1 MNKYLKNIGLK
12 SRLSSKNLF
21 MEKIGEKAKFASLNL
36 SRLNISKKN
45 SVLKQFSQY
54 LKANEQSILNANK
67 KDIANAKSKKIKDS
81 MIARLELSSKK
92 ISQIRSSIDQIVK
105 FKDPTGKTL
114 SSWKR
119 PNGLIIKKVSIPIGV
134 IGIIYESRPNVTSD
148 VSALCFKSGNVV
160 ILRGGSEAFHS
171 NKILAK
177 LFRKALKK
185 KKCNEN
191 CVQFV
196 QSKERRHVDYL
207 LSGMK
212 NYVDLII
219 PRGGKSLV
227 KKVLKKSSVS
237 IVGHYEGLCHVFVDR
252 EADLSTAIKVVKNS
266 KMRNVSICGA
276 AETLLIDKMCLK
288 THCKPI
294 LDQLGTL
301 GCKIIGDKIIRKFIS
316 GKMKIATEKD
326 WKTEYLSPTISV
338 KSVNGVEDAINHINK
353 YGSSHT
359 DSIVTKNKKTAKKFL
374 SSINSSIAVHNASTQ
389 FADGG
394 EFGFGAEVGIS
405 TNKLHP
411 RGPIGLDQ
419 LTTYKYILEGKGQIR
434 K

>member
-1 MNKYLKNIGLK
+1 MT
-12 SRLSSKNLF
+12 KNLF
-21 MEKIGEKAKFASLNL
+21 MKKIGEKAKSASSDLFKM
-36 SRLNISKKN
+36 NIKKKN
-45 SVLKQFSQY
+45 SVLKQFNQY
-54 LKANEQSILNANK
+54 LKSNERSILNANK
-67 KDIANAKSKKIKDS
+67 KDVSSAISKKIEDS
-81 MIARLELSSKK
+81 MIDRLRLSKK
-92 ISQIRSSIDQIVK
+92 KIAQIRSSINEIIK
-105 FKDPTGKTL
+105 FKDPAGNII

-134 IGIIYESRPNVTSD
+134 IGVIYESRPNVTSD

-160 ILRGGSEAFHS
+160 ILRGGSEAFYS
-171 NKILAK
+171 NKILSS

-196 QSKERRHVDYL
+196 QSKNRRHVDYL
-207 LSGMK
+207 LSAMK
-212 NYVDLII
+212 DYVDIII
-219 PRGGKSLV
+219 PRGGKNLV
-227 KKVLKKSSVS
+227 KKVLKKSTVS
-237 IVGHYEGLCHVFVDR
+237 IIGHYEGLCHVFVDKD
-252 EADLSTAIKVVKNS
+252 ADLKTAIKIVKNS

-276 AETLLIDKMCLK
+276 AETLLIDKKCLK
-288 THCKPI
+288 THCRLI
-294 LDQLGTL
+294 LDQLSNF
-301 GCKIIGDKIIRKFIS
+301 GCKIIGDKKIKKFIPQ
-316 GKMKIATEKD
+316 KIKIATEKD
-326 WKTEYLSPTISV
+326 WKTEYLAPTISV
-338 KSVNGVEDAINHINK
+338 KSVNGVEEAVKHINK

-374 SSINSSIAVHNASTQ
+374 SGIKSSIAVHNASTQ

-411 RGPIGLDQ
+411 RGPIGLNQ
-419 LTTYKYILEGKGQIR
+419 LTTYKYILEGKGHIR

>member
-1 MNKYLKNIGLK
+1 M
-12 SRLSSKNLF
+12 SKNLY
-21 MEKIGEKAKFASLNL
+21 MKKIGEKAKLASLNL
-36 SRLNISKKN
+36 SNLNVNKRN

-54 LKANEQSILNANK
+54 LKANEKSILSANK
-67 KDIANAKSKKIKDS
+67 KDIANAKFKKIKDS
-81 MIARLELSSKK
+81 MIDRLKLNSKK
-92 ISQIRSSIDQIVK
+92 ISQIRNSIQKIIK
-105 FKDPTGKTL
+105 FKDPVGKTL

-119 PNGLIIKKVSIPIGV
+119 PNGLIIKKMSIPIGV
-134 IGIIYESRPNVTSD
+134 IGVIYESRPNVTSD
-148 VSALCFKSGNVV
+148 VSALCFKSGNAV

-171 NKILAK
+171 NKILSK
-177 LFRKALKK
+177 IFKRALKK
-185 KKCNEN
+185 KKCDEN

-196 QSKERRHVDYL
+196 ERRGKNHVDYL

-212 NYVDLII
+212 NHVDLII

-227 KKVLKKSSVS
+227 KKVLKKSVVS
-237 IVGHYEGLCHVFVDR
+237 IIGHYEGLCHVFVDR
-252 EADLSTAIKVVKNS
+252 EADLSMAVEVVKNS

-276 AETLLIDKMCLK
+276 TETLLIDKKCLK

-294 LDQLGTL
+294 LDQLSKL
-301 GCKIIGDKIIRKFIS
+301 GCKIIGDETIKKFIS
-316 GKMKIATEKD
+316 GKMKIATKKD
-326 WKTEYLSPTISV
+326 WETEYLSPTISV
-338 KSVNGVEDAINHINK
+338 KSVNGVVEAIDHINR

-374 SSINSSIAVHNASTQ
+374 SNINSSIAIHNASTQ

>member
-1 MNKYLKNIGLK
+1 M
-12 SRLSSKNLF
+12 SKNLY
-21 MEKIGEKAKFASLNL
+21 MKKIGEKAKLASLNL
-36 SRLNISKKN
+36 SNLNINKRN

-54 LKANEQSILNANK
+54 LKANEKSILSANK
-67 KDIANAKSKKIKDS
+67 KDIANAKFKKIKDS
-81 MIARLELSSKK
+81 MIDRLKLNSKK
-92 ISQIRSSIDQIVK
+92 ISQIRNSIEKIAK
-105 FKDPTGKTL
+105 FKDPVGKTL

-119 PNGLIIKKVSIPIGV
+119 PNGLIIKRMSIPIGV

-148 VSALCFKSGNVV
+148 VSALCFKSGNAV

-171 NKILAK
+171 NKILSK
-177 LFRKALKK
+177 IFKRALKK
-185 KKCNEN
+185 KKCDEN

-196 QSKERRHVDYL
+196 ERRGRNHVDYL

-212 NYVDLII
+212 NHVDLII

-227 KKVLKKSSVS
+227 KKVLKKSVVS
-237 IVGHYEGLCHVFVDR
+237 IIGHYEGLCHVFVDR
-252 EADLSTAIKVVKNS
+252 EADLNMAVEVVKNS

-276 AETLLIDKMCLK
+276 TETLLIDKKCLK

-294 LDQLGTL
+294 LDQLSKL
-301 GCKIIGDKIIRKFIS
+301 GCKIIGDETIKKFIS
-316 GKMKIATEKD
+316 GKMKIATKKD
-326 WKTEYLSPTISV
+326 WETEYLSPTISV
-338 KSVNGVEDAINHINK
+338 KSVNGVVEAIDHINR

-374 SSINSSIAVHNASTQ
+374 SNINSSIAIHNASTQ

>member
-1 MNKYLKNIGLK
+1 M
-12 SRLSSKNLF
+12 SKNLY
-21 MEKIGEKAKFASLNL
+21 MKKIGEKAKLASLNL
-36 SRLNISKKN
+36 SNLNVNKRN

-54 LKANEQSILNANK
+54 LKANEKSILSANK
-67 KDIANAKSKKIKDS
+67 KDIANAKFKKIKDS
-81 MIARLELSSKK
+81 MIDRLKLNSKK
-92 ISQIRSSIDQIVK
+92 ISQIRNSIEKIVK
-105 FKDPTGKTL
+105 FKDPVGKTL

-119 PNGLIIKKVSIPIGV
+119 PNGLIIKKMSIPIGV

-148 VSALCFKSGNVV
+148 VSALCFKSGNAV

-171 NKILAK
+171 NKILSK
-177 LFRKALKK
+177 IFKRALKK
-185 KKCNEN
+185 KKCDEN

-196 QSKERRHVDYL
+196 ERRGRNHVDYL

-212 NYVDLII
+212 NHVDLII

-227 KKVLKKSSVS
+227 KKVLKKSVVS
-237 IVGHYEGLCHVFVDR
+237 IIGHYEGLCHVFVDR
-252 EADLSTAIKVVKNS
+252 EADLNMAVEVVKNS

-276 AETLLIDKMCLK
+276 TETLLIDKKCLK

-294 LDQLGTL
+294 LDQLSKL
-301 GCKIIGDKIIRKFIS
+301 GCKIIGDETIKKFIS
-316 GKMKIATEKD
+316 GKMKIATKKD
-326 WKTEYLSPTISV
+326 WETEYLSPTISV
-338 KSVNGVEDAINHINK
+338 KSVNGVVEAIDHINR

-374 SSINSSIAVHNASTQ
+374 SNINSSIAIHNASTQ

>member
-1 MNKYLKNIGLK
+1 M
-12 SRLSSKNLF
+12 SKNSL
-21 MEKIGEKAKFASLNL
+21 MEKIGKNAKFASLDL
-36 SRLNISKKN
+36 SGLTISKKN
-45 SVLKQFSQY
+45 SVLKQFSLY
-54 LKANEQSILNANK
+54 LKIYEQSILNANK
-67 KDIANAKSKKIKDS
+67 KDVSRAKSKKIKDS
-81 MIARLELSSKK
+81 MISRLKLNSEK
-92 ISQIRSSIDQIVK
+92 IIQIRNSIDKIVK
-105 FKDPTGKTL
+105 FKDPVGKIL

-119 PNGLIIKKVSIPIGV
+119 PNGLIIKKTSIPIGV
-134 IGIIYESRPNVTSD
+134 IGVIYESRPNVTSD

-160 ILRGGSEAFHS
+160 ILRGGSEAFYS

-185 KKCNEN
+185 KKCNKN

-196 QSKERRHVDYL
+196 QNKGRRHVDYL
-207 LSGMK
+207 LSSMK

-219 PRGGKSLV
+219 PRGGKNLV

-237 IVGHYEGLCHVFVDR
+237 IVGHYEGVCHVFVDR
-252 EADLSTAIKVVKNS
+252 EADLNTAIKVVKNS

-294 LDQLGTL
+294 LDQLSGM
-301 GCKIIGDKIIRKFIS
+301 GCKIIGDNIVKKFIS

-326 WKTEYLSPTISV
+326 WRTEYLSSTISV
-338 KSVNGVEDAINHINK
+338 KSVNGVEGAINHINK
-353 YGSSHT
+353 YGSGHT
-359 DSIVTKNKKTAKKFL
+359 DSIVTKNKKSAKKFL
-374 SSINSSIAVHNASTQ
+374 SGINSSIAVHNASTQ

>member
-1 MNKYLKNIGLK
+1 MK
-12 SRLSSKNLF
+12 
-21 MEKIGEKAKFASLNL
+21 KIGEKAKSASSDL
-36 SRLNISKKN
+36 SKIDIKKKN

-54 LKANEQSILNANK
+54 LKSNERSILNENK
-67 KDIANAKSKKIKDS
+67 KDVSSAISKKIEDS
-81 MIARLELSSKK
+81 MIDRLRLSKK
-92 ISQIRSSIDQIVK
+92 KIAQIRSSINEIVK
-105 FKDPTGKTL
+105 FKDPTGNIF

-134 IGIIYESRPNVTSD
+134 IGVIYESRPNVTSD

-160 ILRGGSEAFHS
+160 ILRGGSEAFYS
-171 NKILAK
+171 NKILSS

-196 QSKERRHVDYL
+196 QSKNRRHVDYL
-207 LSGMK
+207 LSAMK
-212 NYVDLII
+212 DYVDLII
-219 PRGGKSLV
+219 PRGGKNLV
-227 KKVLKKSSVS
+227 KKVLEKSAVS
-237 IVGHYEGLCHVFVDR
+237 IIGHYEGLCHVFVDKD
-252 EADLSTAIKVVKNS
+252 ADLKTAIKIVKNS

-276 AETLLIDKMCLK
+276 AETLLIDKKCLK
-288 THCKPI
+288 THCRPI
-294 LDQLGTL
+294 LDQLSNL
-301 GCKIIGDKIIRKFIS
+301 GCKIIGDKKIKKFIPE
-316 GKMKIATEKD
+316 KIKIATEKD
-326 WKTEYLSPTISV
+326 WKTEYLAPTISV
-338 KSVNGVEDAINHINK
+338 KSVNGVEEAVKHINK

-374 SSINSSIAVHNASTQ
+374 SGIKSSIAVHNASTQ

-411 RGPIGLDQ
+411 RGPIGLNQ
-419 LTTYKYILEGKGQIR
+419 LTTYKYILEGKGHIR

>member
-1 MNKYLKNIGLK
+1 MI
-12 SRLSSKNLF
+12 KNLY
-21 MEKIGEKAKFASLNL
+21 MQKIGKKAKLASLNL
-36 SRLNISKKN
+36 SYISIDKKN

-54 LKANEQSILNANK
+54 LKINEKLILSANQ
-67 KDIANAKSKKIKDS
+67 KDISNAKSKKIRDS
-81 MIARLELSSKK
+81 IIDRLKLNSEK
-92 ISQIRSSIDQIVK
+92 ISQIRNSINKIIK
-105 FKDPTGKTL
+105 FKDPTNKTL

-119 PNGLIIKKVSIPIGV
+119 PNGLIIKKISIPIGV

-148 VSALCFKSGNVV
+148 VSSLCFKSGNVV
-160 ILRGGSEAFHS
+160 ILRGGSEAFYS

-185 KKCNEN
+185 KKCDEN

-196 QSKERRHVDYL
+196 EDKDRKHVDFL
-207 LSGMK
+207 LSSMK

-219 PRGGKSLV
+219 PRGGKNLV

-237 IVGHYEGLCHVFVDR
+237 IIGHYEGLCHVYVDR
-252 EADLSTAIKVVKNS
+252 EADLNTAIKIVKNS

-276 AETLLIDKMCLK
+276 AETLLIDKMCIK

-294 LDQLGTL
+294 LNELSRA
-301 GCKIIGDKIIRKFIS
+301 GCKIVGDRAIKKFIS
-316 GKMKIATEKD
+316 GKMRIAKEKD
-326 WKTEYLSPTISV
+326 WLTEYLSPVISV
-338 KSVNGVEDAINHINK
+338 KIVNGVVEAINHINK

-374 SSINSSIAVHNASTQ
+374 LNIKSSIAVHNASTQ

-434 K
+434 N

>member
-1 MNKYLKNIGLK
+1 MLKN
-12 SRLSSKNLF
+12 SF
-21 MEKIGEKAKFASLNL
+21 MEKIGEKAKIASLDL

-54 LKANEQSILNANK
+54 LKTKEQTILNANK
-67 KDIANAKSKKIKDS
+67 KDVSNAISKKINDS
-81 MIARLELSSKK
+81 MIDRLKLNSKK
-92 ISQIRSSIDQIVK
+92 ISQIRNSIDKIIK
-105 FKDPTGKTL
+105 FKEPTDKIL

-119 PNGLIIKKVSIPIGV
+119 PNGLVIKKISIPIGV

-160 ILRGGSEAFHS
+160 ILRGGSEAFNS

-196 QSKERRHVDYL
+196 QSKKRQHVDYL

-227 KKVLKKSSVS
+227 RKVLKKSSVS
-237 IVGHYEGLCHVFVDR
+237 IIGHYEGLCHVFVDR
-252 EADLSTAIKVVKNS
+252 EADLNTAIKVVKNS

-288 THCKPI
+288 THCRPI
-294 LDQLGTL
+294 LQQLSML
-301 GCKIIGDKIIRKFIS
+301 GCKIIGDKLIRKFIS
-316 GKMKIATEKD
+316 GKMQIATEKD
-326 WKTEYLSPTISV
+326 WKTEYLSPIISV
-338 KSVNGVEDAINHINK
+338 KSVNGIEEAINHINK

-359 DSIVTKNKKTAKKFL
+359 DSIITKNKKTAKKFL
-374 SSINSSIAVHNASTQ
+374 ANVNSSIAVHNASTQ

-405 TNKLHP
+405 TSKIHP

>member
-1 MNKYLKNIGLK
+1 M
-12 SRLSSKNLF
+12 SKNLL
-21 MEKIGEKAKFASLNL
+21 MEKIGKKAKHASLDL
-36 SRLNISKKN
+36 SKLSISKKN
-45 SVLKQFSQY
+45 SVLKQFNDY
-54 LKANEQSILNANK
+54 LKNYEHSILNANK
-67 KDIANAKSKKIKDS
+67 KDVSNARLKQIKDS
-81 MIARLELSSKK
+81 MIDRLKLDSKK
-92 ISQIRSSIDQIVK
+92 ISQIRYSIDKIIK
-105 FKDPTGKTL
+105 FKDPTGKIL

-119 PNGLIIKKVSIPIGV
+119 PNGLIIKKITVPIGV
-134 IGIIYESRPNVTSD
+134 LGIIYESRPNVTSD

-160 ILRGGSEAFHS
+160 ILRGGSEALHS
-171 NKILAK
+171 NKILAQ

-207 LSGMK
+207 LSNMK
-212 NYVDLII
+212 NYLDLII

-227 KKVLKKSSVS
+227 KKVLEKSSVS
-237 IVGHYEGLCHVFVDR
+237 IIGHYEGLCHVFVDR
-252 EADLSTAIKVVKNS
+252 EADLTTAINVVKNS

-288 THCKPI
+288 THCRPI
-294 LDQLGTL
+294 LDKLKTM
-301 GCKIIGDKIIRKFIS
+301 GCEIIGDKNIKKFIE
-316 GKMKIATEKD
+316 KMKIATEKD
-326 WKTEYLSPTISV
+326 WRTEYLSPTISV
-338 KSVNGVEDAINHINK
+338 KSVENVDDAINHINK

-359 DSIVTKNKKTAKKFL
+359 DSIVTKNKQTAKKFL
-374 SSINSSIAVHNASTQ
+374 SNVNSSIVVHNASTQ

-405 TNKLHP
+405 TGKLHP

>member
-1 MNKYLKNIGLK
+1 M
-12 SRLSSKNLF
+12 SKNLY
-21 MEKIGEKAKFASLNL
+21 MKKIGEKAKLASLNL
-36 SRLNISKKN
+36 SNLNIYKRN
-45 SVLKQFSQY
+45 SVLKQFSLY
-54 LKANEQSILNANK
+54 LKANEKSILSANK
-67 KDIANAKSKKIKDS
+67 KDIAYAKFKKIKDS
-81 MIARLELSSKK
+81 MIDRLKLNSKK
-92 ISQIRSSIDQIVK
+92 ISQIRNSIEKIAK
-105 FKDPTGKTL
+105 FKDPVGKTL

-119 PNGLIIKKVSIPIGV
+119 PNGLIIKRMSIPIGV

-148 VSALCFKSGNVV
+148 VSALCFKSGNAV

-171 NKILAK
+171 NKILSK
-177 LFRKALKK
+177 IFKRALKK
-185 KKCNEN
+185 KKCDEN

-196 QSKERRHVDYL
+196 EHRGRNHVDYL
-207 LSGMK
+207 LSSMK

-227 KKVLKKSSVS
+227 KKVLKKSVVS
-237 IVGHYEGLCHVFVDR
+237 IIGHYEGLCHVFVDR
-252 EADLSTAIKVVKNS
+252 EADLNMAVEVVKNS

-276 AETLLIDKMCLK
+276 TETLLIDKKCLK

-294 LDQLGTL
+294 LDQLSKL
-301 GCKIIGDKIIRKFIS
+301 GCKIIGDETIKKFIS
-316 GKMKIATEKD
+316 GKMKIATKKD
-326 WKTEYLSPTISV
+326 WETEYLSPTISV
-338 KSVNGVEDAINHINK
+338 KSVNGVVEAIDHINR

-374 SSINSSIAVHNASTQ
+374 SNINSSIAIHNASTQ

>member
-1 MNKYLKNIGLK
+1 M
-12 SRLSSKNLF
+12 SKNLY
-21 MEKIGEKAKFASLNL
+21 MKKMGEKAKIASLNL
-36 SRLNISKKN
+36 SKINIDKKN
-45 SVLKQFSQY
+45 SVLKQFSKY
-54 LKANEQSILNANK
+54 LKSNKKSILIANK
-67 KDIANAKSKKIKDS
+67 KDLTYAKSKKIKDS
-81 MIARLELSSKK
+81 MIDRLKLTSKK
-92 ISQIRSSIDQIVK
+92 ISQIRSSIDKIIK
-105 FKDPTGKTL
+105 FKDPTGRTL

-119 PNGLIIKKVSIPIGV
+119 PNGLIIKRVTIPIGV

-171 NKILAK
+171 NKILAR
-177 LFRKALKK
+177 LFKKALRN
-185 KKCNEN
+185 KKCDEN

-196 QSKERRHVDYL
+196 EKRDRHHVDYL
-207 LSGMK
+207 LSRMK
-212 NYVDLII
+212 EYVDLII
-219 PRGGKSLV
+219 PRGGKGLV
-227 KKVLKKSSVS
+227 KKVLRKSSVS
-237 IVGHYEGLCHVFVDR
+237 IIGHYEGLCHVFVDR
-252 EADLSTAIKVVKNS
+252 NADLKTAIKIVKNS

-276 AETLLIDKMCLK
+276 AETLLIDKKCLK

-294 LDQLGTL
+294 LNQLDDL
-301 GCKIIGDKIIRKFIS
+301 GCKIVGDKTIKKFIS
-316 GKMKIATEKD
+316 RKMKIATEKD

-338 KSVNGVEDAINHINK
+338 KSVNGVDEAINHINK

-374 SSINSSIAVHNASTQ
+374 TSINSSIAIHNASTQ

-405 TNKLHP
+405 TSKLHP

>member
-1 MNKYLKNIGLK
+1 MFKNTY
-12 SRLSSKNLF
+12 
-21 MEKIGEKAKFASLNL
+21 MEKLGKKAKIASLNL
-36 SRLNISKKN
+36 SKLSIHKKN
-45 SVLKQFSQY
+45 SVLKQYCKY
-54 LKANEQSILNANK
+54 LRANKKLILTANK
-67 KDIANAKSKKIKDS
+67 KDILIAKSKKINSS
-81 MIARLELSSKK
+81 MINRLRLDSKK
-92 ISQIRSSIDQIVK
+92 ITQIINSIIEVIK
-105 FKDPTGKTL
+105 FKDPVGKTL

-119 PNGLIIKKVSIPIGV
+119 PNGLIIKKVSVPIGI
-134 IGIIYESRPNVTSD
+134 IGVIYESRPNVTSD
-148 VSALCFKSGNVV
+148 VSSLCFKSGNVV

-177 LFRKALKK
+177 LFKKALKN
-185 KKCNEN
+185 KKCDQN
-191 CVQFV
+191 CVQFIE
-196 QSKERRHVDYL
+196 SKNRTHVDYL
-207 LSGMK
+207 LSNMK
-212 NYVDLII
+212 NYLDLII
-219 PRGGKSLV
+219 PRGGKGLV

-237 IVGHYEGLCHVFVDR
+237 IVGHYEGLCHVFIDR
-252 EADLSTAIKVVKNS
+252 DADLNTSIKVVKNS

-294 LDQLGTL
+294 LDQLRKL
-301 GCKIIGDKIIRKFIS
+301 GCKIIGDKTIKKFVID
-316 GKMKIATEKD
+316 KIKIATEKD
-326 WKTEYLSPTISV
+326 WKTEYLSPMISV
-338 KSVNGVEDAINHINK
+338 KSVNGVKEAINHINQ

-359 DSIVTKNKKTAKKFL
+359 DSIVTKNKKTANKFL
-374 SSINSSIAVHNASTQ
+374 LGIKSAIAIHNASTQ

-405 TNKLHP
+405 TGKLHP